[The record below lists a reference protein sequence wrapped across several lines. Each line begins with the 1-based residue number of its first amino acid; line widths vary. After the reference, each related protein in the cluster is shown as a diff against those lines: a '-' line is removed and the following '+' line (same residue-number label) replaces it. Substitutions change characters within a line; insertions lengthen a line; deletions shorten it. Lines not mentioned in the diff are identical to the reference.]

1 MKTRF
6 TIMILISTAA
16 TLLSCAGDAGQKEEP
31 FKYTVDE
38 FADLKVMR
46 YRIPGWEDLSLKQK
60 EYAYHLSEAAKYG
73 RDILWDQNCPDNL
86 RIRHAVEKILD
97 EYKGDRGCEDFARFT
112 VYAKRLFFSNGIH
125 HHYAEDKFFPE
136 CGRDY
141 FQSLLT
147 AVGIEDPQ
155 LLDVIYDPAI

>member
-16 TLLSCAGDAGQKEEP
+16 TLLSCAGDAGQKEES

-86 RIRHAVEKILD
+86 RIRHAASMPN
-97 EYKGDRGCEDFARFT
+97 GS
-112 VYAKRLFFSNGIH
+112 FSPTESTTIMRKTSSSPNAAGTISK
-125 HHYAEDKFFPE
+125 AFSQRSASKT
-136 CGRDY
+136 R
-141 FQSLLT
+141 SSWM
-147 AVGIEDPQ
+147 
-155 LLDVIYDPAI
+155 